1 MCHSHSEGSD
11 LMGSNTAE
19 AAEDADPSSEAD
31 DWSCCVTP
39 AGVSVVGLS
48 GVVLVTSEGK
58 ATEKAVKTNVHMD
71 AC

>member
-1 MCHSHSEGSD
+1 
-11 LMGSNTAE
+11 MGSNTAE

-39 AGVSVVGLS
+39 AAGVSVVGLS
-48 GVVLVTSEGK
+48 GVALVTSEGK
-58 ATEKAVKTNVHMD
+58 ATEKAVTTNVHMD